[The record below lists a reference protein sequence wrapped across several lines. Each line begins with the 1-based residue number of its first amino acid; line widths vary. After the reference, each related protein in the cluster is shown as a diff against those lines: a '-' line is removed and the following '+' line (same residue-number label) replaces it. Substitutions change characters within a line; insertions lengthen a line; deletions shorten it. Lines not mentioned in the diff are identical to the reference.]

1 MSQVRASMVAM
12 RAGAGLRLTRAVV
25 FAAVCAAVSAAGHV
39 MIGHTTLTPAAL
51 AAGFGLALGLGFALA
66 GRERGL
72 PVILGAMLA
81 GEAGLHAVF
90 GALAPGM
97 AAPVAV
103 PADPAMAGQM
113 AGHPMAAHGGAG
125 MVFAHAWAGL
135 LASWWLHRG
144 ERALWSLLRRLGARL
159 AARLLPAAAPLA
171 LRSYGPLPY
180 DRGPVLRS
188 ARLIRYCLVERGP
201 PPVRA

>member
-12 RAGAGLRLTRAVV
+12 RAGAGLRLIRAAV
-25 FAAVCAAVSAAGHV
+25 FAAVCAGVSAAGHALT
-39 MIGHTTLTPAAL
+39 GHTTLTPAAL
-51 AAGFGLALGLGFALA
+51 AAGFGLALALGYGLA

-72 PVILGAMLA
+72 PAILGAMLA

-90 GALAPGM
+90 GALAPD
-97 AAPVAV
+97 VATPMLV
-103 PADPAMAGQM
+103 PAGSAMAGQM
-113 AGHPMAAHGGAG
+113 GGHPMAAHGGPG

-159 AARLLPAAAPLA
+159 AVLLLPAAAPHA
-171 LRSYGPLPY
+171 MPSYAPPY
-180 DRGPVLRS
+180 DRGPVSPS
-188 ARLIRYCLVERGP
+188 AGIIRYCLVERGP

>member
-1 MSQVRASMVAM
+1 MSRVRANMVAM
-12 RAGAGLRLTRAVV
+12 RAGAGLRLTRAAV
-25 FAAVCAAVSAAGHV
+25 FAAVCAGVSAAGHALT
-39 MIGHTTLTPAAL
+39 GHITLTPAAL
-51 AAGFGLALGLGFALA
+51 AAGFGLALALGYGLA

-81 GEAGLHAVF
+81 GEVGLHVVF

-97 AAPVAV
+97 AAPGLV
-103 PADPAMAGQM
+103 PAGSAMAGHM
-113 AGHPMAAHGGAG
+113 AGHSMAAHGGAG
-125 MVFAHAWAGL
+125 MVLAHAWAGL

-159 AARLLPAAAPLA
+159 AARLLPTAAPLA
-171 LRSYGPLPY
+171 LPPYAPPY
-180 DRGPVLRS
+180 DRGPVPPS
-188 ARLIRYCLVERGP
+188 ARRIRYCLVERGP

>member
-1 MSQVRASMVAM
+1 MSRVRASMVAM
-12 RAGAGLRLTRAVV
+12 RAGAGLRLTRAAV
-25 FAAVCAAVSAAGHV
+25 FAAVCAGVSAAGHALT
-39 MIGHTTLTPAAL
+39 GHTTLTPAAL
-51 AAGFGLALGLGFALA
+51 AAGFGLALGLGCALA

-72 PVILGAMLA
+72 PIILGAMLA

-97 AAPVAV
+97 AAPALV

-144 ERALWSLLRRLGARL
+144 ERTLWSLLRRLGARL

-171 LRSYGPLPY
+171 LRSYAPLPY
-180 DRGPVLRS
+180 DRAPVPPS